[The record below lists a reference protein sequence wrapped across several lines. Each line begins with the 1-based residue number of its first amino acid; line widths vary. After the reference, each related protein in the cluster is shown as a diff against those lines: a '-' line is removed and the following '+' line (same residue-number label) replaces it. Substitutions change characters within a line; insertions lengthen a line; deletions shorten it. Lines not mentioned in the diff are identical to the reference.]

1 MDNRVNRREFMKTA
15 SAAGLGLSIANF
27 PVHGN
32 NAPSETLVA
41 GVVGV
46 RSRGTQLAKDIVAIQ
61 GMTVG
66 YMCDVDDE
74 YLEKSIEDIGELQK
88 KKPVGFKDMR
98 KLFEQKDLDV
108 VFIATPDHWHAPAA
122 IMALQAGKHVYV
134 EKPCGHNPREGE
146 LLVEAQMKYGGLV
159 QLGNQR
165 RSSPELIQ
173 SIKEIKE
180 GIIGK
185 PYFAKAWYAN
195 RRASIDVGKVVPV
208 KKGLDWDL
216 FQGPAP
222 RTPYRDNVHP
232 YNWHWFWRWGTG
244 EICNN
249 GTHSIDVCRWA
260 LGVDIPVKVTSSGG
274 RYHFDDDW
282 EFCDTQ
288 VASFEF
294 EEGKAI
300 SWEGRSCN
308 DKRLEGAGVGV
319 IINGTEGTAVI
330 LDSKH
335 EFYDIGEKLVK
346 TVELGGETDTTNL
359 VSGGSLTQ
367 RHIANLRDGITKEE
381 ALKSPIV
388 DGAISVLM
396 CHLGNIAQKTG
407 HTLNLN
413 PKTGNIINDPEA
425 MKMWSRQYEPGWEP
439 KV

>member
-1 MDNRVNRREFMKTA
+1 MKTA
-15 SAAGLGLSIANF
+15 SAAGLGLSVASF
-27 PVHGN
+27 PLHGN
-32 NAPSETLVA
+32 TSPNETLNV

-46 RSRGTQLAKDIVAIQ
+46 RSRGTQLARDVVATD

-74 YLEKSIEDIGELQK
+74 YLQKSIKDIGDIQK

-122 IMALQAGKHVYV
+122 ILALQAGKHVYV

-146 LLVEAQMKYGGLV
+146 MLIEAQMKYGGQV

-165 RSSPELIQ
+165 RSSLEFIQ
-173 SIKEIKE
+173 SIEDIKN
-180 GIIGK
+180 GLIGK

-195 RRASIDVGKVVPV
+195 RRGSINVGKVVPV

-222 RTPYRDNVHP
+222 RTPFRDNIHP

-249 GTHSIDVCRWA
+249 GTHSIDICRWA
-260 LGVDIPVKVTSSGG
+260 LGVDFPSKVTSSGG
-274 RYHFDDDW
+274 RYHYKDDW

-288 VASFEF
+288 ITCYEF
-294 EEGKAI
+294 EEDKAI
-300 SWEGRSCN
+300 TWEGRSCN
-308 DKRLEGAGVGV
+308 DKRLEGSGFGVT
-319 IINGTEGTAVI
+319 IHGTKGSAVL
-330 LDSKH
+330 LDSTH
-335 EFYDIGEKLVK
+335 EFFDIGEKSIKKVD
-346 TVELGGETDTTNL
+346 LGSKRETTDL

-367 RHIANLRDGITKEE
+367 RHIVNLRNGITKGET
-381 ALKSPIV
+381 LRSPIQ
-388 DGAISVLM
+388 DGSISVLM
-396 CHLGNIAQKTG
+396 CHLGNIAQETG
-407 HTLNLN
+407 HTLHIN
-413 PKTGNIINDPEA
+413 PKTGTINNDSAA